1 MGVSTPADGAASPA
15 GTGASDAAATSG
27 PHAVA
32 GARSARSVLL
42 GAAFLMATSA
52 IGPGFL
58 TQTAVFTAQL
68 AASFGFV
75 ILASIVLDIG
85 AQLNIWRIIAVSERR
100 AQDIANDLLPGLGWL
115 LALLVALGGLAFNI
129 GNVAGCALGLNVLL
143 GLPTW
148 LGALLSALLAIGLFV
163 SREAGRAMDRFAQL
177 LGFVMI
183 ALTVYVAVT
192 SHPPLGEAALRSVA
206 PVHVSPM
213 AILTL
218 VGGTVGGYITFAGG
232 HRLLDAG
239 IKGREALPQVTRS
252 AVSGVLITATMRV
265 VLFLAALGVVSQ
277 GLALDPANPPASVFR
292 LAAGAVGYRMFGIV
306 MWAAA
311 VTSVVGAS
319 YTSVSFL
326 RSLAAPIER
335 WQRAV
340 IVAFIAV
347 STAVFLAV
355 GRPVLVLVLVGA
367 LNGLVLPVALGV
379 MLLAAHRRAIV
390 GSYRNPLWLTLFG
403 AAVTVAVGVLGVDA
417 LLSGLKELL
426 K

>member
-1 MGVSTPADGAASPA
+1 MATPAEATTSNALAPA
-15 GTGASDAAATSG
+15 RAR
-27 PHAVA
+27 
-32 GARSARSVLL
+32 RSALA

-75 ILASIVLDIG
+75 ILASIVIDIG

-100 AQDIANDLLPGLGWL
+100 AQDIANALLPGLGWV
-115 LALLVALGGLAFNI
+115 LALLVAAGGLAFNI

-143 GLPTW
+143 GLPMW

-183 ALTVYVAVT
+183 ALTVYVAAT
-192 SHPPLGEAALRSVA
+192 SHPPLGEAVLRTVA
-206 PVHVSPM
+206 PAQISAM

-239 IKGREALPQVTRS
+239 FHGREALPAVTRS
-252 AVSGVLITATMRV
+252 AVSGVLVTATMRV

-277 GLALDPANPPASVFR
+277 GLKLDPANPPASVFR

-335 WQRAV
+335 WQRSV
-340 IVAFIAV
+340 IVAFIAI
-347 STAVFLAV
+347 STAIFLAI
-355 GRPVLVLVLVGA
+355 GRPVQVLVLVGA
-367 LNGLVLPVALGV
+367 LNGLVLPLALGV
-379 MLLAAHRRAIV
+379 MLVAAQRRSIV
-390 GSYRNPLWLTLFG
+390 GDYRNPVWLTVFG
-403 AAVTVAVGVLGVDA
+403 VMVTLAVGGLGVYT
-417 LLSGLKELL
+417 LVEGVGQVLK
-426 K
+426 